1 MEGKLICISCPR
13 GCELLVQTDER
24 TGAFISVEGNAC
36 IRGSSFAEAEVNHPE
51 RMMTSVVS
59 IRGAKHC
66 MLPVISRRPLP
77 KVKLVEAVRAMR
89 SITVEA
95 PIREGDVIAEDIV
108 STGIDVVAA
117 RSLSCRCD

>member
-1 MEGKLICISCPR
+1 MESKLICISCPR

-24 TGAFISVEGNAC
+24 TGSFISVEGNAC
-36 IRGSSFAEAEVNHPE
+36 IRGSSFAAAEINHPE

-77 KVKLVEAVRAMR
+77 KGKLAEAVRAMR

-95 PIREGDVIAEDIV
+95 PVKEGDVIAG
-108 STGIDVVAA
+108 TGIDVIAA
-117 RSLSCRCD
+117 RSL